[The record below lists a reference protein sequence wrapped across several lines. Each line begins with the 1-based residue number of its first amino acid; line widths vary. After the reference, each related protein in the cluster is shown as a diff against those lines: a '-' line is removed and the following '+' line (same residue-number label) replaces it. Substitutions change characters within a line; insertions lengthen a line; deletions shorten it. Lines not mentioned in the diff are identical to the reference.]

1 MLRGGA
7 RLGLQI
13 HDRNQNIR
21 PTVVSLWVR
30 LQQSLIFQRYRSAKS
45 INGSVM

>member
-21 PTVVSLWVR
+21 PTVVSLLAERDYVT
-30 LQQSLIFQRYRSAKS
+30 F
-45 INGSVM
+45 G